1 MIDRKQKLLVC
12 QYYSTTAQRKPMFI
26 YTDATKQGN
35 EIKLTLSTDDYL
47 VSSPLDANFVYQTTY
62 RAALQICQ

>member
-12 QYYSTTAQRKPMFI
+12 QYYSTTAQSKPMFI
-26 YTDATKQGN
+26 YRDETKQGN

-62 RAALQICQ
+62 RAALQIYQ